1 MQFFTNI
8 YTYINGF
15 SLQLDRI
22 ARWKLK
28 NQKENEI
35 NSLLNKLENKTF
47 LFFFFF
53 KLDLKGFI
61 LFFCGGGTAWLVES

>member
-47 LFFFFF
+47 LFFF